1 MARKPKRKIR
11 VFWKVGNGEEQCVD
25 VLAPVITGNAVM
37 IDRRLKKAG
46 LGEIVSLVSQ
56 DEAGWIEY
64 DAAVATYEAARTFFT
79 EHPESLPFSD
89 MVEEAISD
97 LLEALGKIDNEAQL
111 RFCTVE

>member
-25 VLAPVITGNAVM
+25 VLAPVITGNAV
-37 IDRRLKKAG
+37 IDRQLKKAG
-46 LGEIVSLVSQ
+46 LEEIVSLVTQ
-56 DEAGWIEY
+56 DGAGWIEY
-64 DAAVATYEAARTFFT
+64 DVAVGTYDAARTFFA

-97 LLEALGKIDNEAQL
+97 VLEALGEIDNEAQL